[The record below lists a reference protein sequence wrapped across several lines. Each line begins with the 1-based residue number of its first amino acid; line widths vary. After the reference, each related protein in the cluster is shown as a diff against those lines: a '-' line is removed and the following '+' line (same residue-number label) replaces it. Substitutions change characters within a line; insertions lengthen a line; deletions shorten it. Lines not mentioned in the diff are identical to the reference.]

1 MSIGIHKIINLI
13 DNRFIQVIKRYNY
26 LLFKKFDVL
35 IESIMSICKG
45 LYLAFL
51 FVSQGHPLYFL
62 ANYFASLIRLEDEGH
77 PLYLL
82 YQQHT

>member
-1 MSIGIHKIINLI
+1 MKLVLI
-13 DNRFIQVIKRYNY
+13 TESLPMGKMTMNAN

-51 FVSQGHPLYFL
+51 FVSQPIIAL
-62 ANYFASLIRLEDEGH
+62 
-77 PLYLL
+77 P
-82 YQQHT
+82 

>member
-1 MSIGIHKIINLI
+1 MNRNELKLNLTEP
-13 DNRFIQVIKRYNY
+13 YY